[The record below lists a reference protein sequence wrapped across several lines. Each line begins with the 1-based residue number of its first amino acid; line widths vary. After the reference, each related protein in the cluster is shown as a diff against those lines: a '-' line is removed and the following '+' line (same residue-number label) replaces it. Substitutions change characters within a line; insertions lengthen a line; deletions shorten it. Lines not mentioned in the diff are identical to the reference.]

1 MFETLTIIATT
12 IYSQFTVCITDY
24 ITGSALNFL
33 PESSDTTLQCLIDI
47 TLFHIFQSCLYS
59 GLPHRKMFGTKTKQG
74 NIPEYNDNG
83 LLAWVITVALQ
94 VTWMNELTLE
104 ELRENFDL
112 LPNYQKSLNIYGLLI
127 ALKHY
132 FTALYYKNQVG
143 VLNEPYFSGN
153 PVKDFYK
160 GVELHPRNSTGDI
173 KLVIN
178 SRVGMTL
185 WGNIVLFSMIAN
197 NSATSTVFISGM
209 IQLIYIT
216 KFFIWESGYVRT
228 TDITLDRCGYMLFW
242 GCICYVPTVYTSPSV
257 YHYYNPIEVS
267 TFTRDISIL
276 LGTVFIFLNWDV
288 DTQRTRIRDMMKRG
302 KGVFGPPEVIEATYK
317 TEDGEENKT
326 WLVATGWWGM
336 ASNINYLFEILSA
349 LMWTTAGTLPRDTV
363 CYLYVVF
370 LTILLVHRTFRIEK
384 KCREKYGEAW
394 KKYRYFVP
402 YKILPSIF

>member
-12 IYSQFTVCITDY
+12 IYSQFTVFITDY
-24 ITGSALNFL
+24 ITGENFNFL

-47 TLFHIFQSCLYS
+47 TLFHIFQSCLYKS
-59 GLPHRKMFGTKTKQG
+59 LPCKKMYGTKTKQG

-83 LLAWVITVALQ
+83 LLAWFITVFLQ

-104 ELRENFDL
+104 EIRENFDL

-132 FTALYYKNQVG
+132 LTALYYKNHTG
-143 VLNEPYFSGN
+143 VLDEPYFSGN

-160 GVELHPRNSTGDI
+160 GVELHPTNETGDI

-178 SRVGMTL
+178 SRVGMML
-185 WGNIVLFSMIAN
+185 WGNIVIFSMIAN
-197 NSATSTVFISGM
+197 NSTTSTVFVSGM

-216 KFFIWESGYVRT
+216 KFFIWENGYVRT

-257 YHYYNPIEVS
+257 YHYYNPVEVS
-267 TFTRDISIL
+267 TFTRDITVL

-288 DTQRTRIRDMMKRG
+288 DTQRTRIRDLMKKG
-302 KGVFGPPEVIEATYK
+302 SGVFGPEEVIEATYK

-349 LMWTTAGTLPRDTV
+349 LMWSVAGTLPSDII
-363 CYLYVVF
+363 CYLYVIF
-370 LTILLVHRTFRIEK
+370 LTILLVHRTYRIEK
-384 KCREKYGEAW
+384 KCREKYGSSW
-394 KKYRYFVP
+394 YKYRARVP
-402 YKILPSIF
+402 YKILPGIF